1 MMISGVVAAFLAD
14 VFGRRLCLLA
24 STLLVAISSAM
35 SGSAPNYL
43 LLCISIFMAG
53 ASISFYEVLSLL
65 YASETCG
72 RFFRSDFIQGLMA
85 SKALAEI
92 FLAFMYPLV
101 SYWRYIFL
109 FDGGLPFLILFFAS
123 IHILDESVKY
133 LTHNGMIE
141 ETKKILK
148 KMAKVN
154 GCPPFKFKLVQEL
167 EEEND
172 NCFYLDKKTEFG
184 LQSPN
189 ASFFHSSPR
198 TSVRKRRLL
207 DSFKK
212 EALNKVLE
220 DNKKIFQT

>member
-1 MMISGVVAAFLAD
+1 MRYFHYSTPQKLAA
-14 VFGRRLCLLA
+14 G
-24 STLLVAISSAM
+24 
-35 SGSAPNYL
+35 
-43 LLCISIFMAG
+43 
-53 ASISFYEVLSLL
+53 
-65 YASETCG
+65 
-72 RFFRSDFIQGLMA
+72 FFRSDFIQGLMA